1 MSNIIAQ
8 PYAEAL
14 VNLAKKEEGITKI
27 TNDLLNI
34 STLLS
39 NSKSLKQF
47 MDNPVISKKSKKTVL
62 EELLAKQVNNVVLNF
77 LYLLV
82 DKNRMS
88 LFNKILTNYIQLA
101 NNLDCTTV
109 VYLKTAKN
117 LTSEQ
122 YQQLKNKIQQMTD
135 AKIVKINTEI
145 NRDLI
150 GGFVL
155 QIGSKVIDT
164 SLLGQL
170 KKMASHLNTVNMLT

>member
-14 VNLAKKEEGITKI
+14 INLAKKEKEITQI
-27 TNDLLNI
+27 TNDLRNI
-34 STLLS
+34 SKLLS
-39 NSKSLKQF
+39 NSKSLKQLI
-47 MDNPVISKKSKKTVL
+47 DNPVISKKSKKTVL
-62 EELLAKQVNNVVLNF
+62 EELLTKQVSNVVLNF

-101 NNLDCTTV
+101 NNLDYTTV
-109 VYLKTAKN
+109 VNLKTAKN

-122 YQQLKNKIQQMTD
+122 YQQLKNRIQQMTD

-145 NRDLI
+145 NADLI